1 MALSRAALPLQTDT
15 GPTLDTS
22 APAFALCELDT
33 IAAWSASMRPL
44 GVSTE
49 LNLGHVF
56 LTEALHIVA
65 TGTDEPL
72 WMVHKTPTNAV
83 AVRVWPGSAAIVPTV
98 EDALAIV
105 ADDLAQ
111 PTPRRTPS

>member
-1 MALSRAALPLQTDT
+1 MALSRAALPLQTDAI
-15 GPTLDTS
+15 PTLGTT
-22 APAFALCELDT
+22 APPFALSELDT

-65 TGTDEPL
+65 TGTEEPL
-72 WMVHKTPTNAV
+72 WMVHKTPKNAV

-105 ADDLAQ
+105 ADDLA
-111 PTPRRTPS
+111 PALPRGAAV